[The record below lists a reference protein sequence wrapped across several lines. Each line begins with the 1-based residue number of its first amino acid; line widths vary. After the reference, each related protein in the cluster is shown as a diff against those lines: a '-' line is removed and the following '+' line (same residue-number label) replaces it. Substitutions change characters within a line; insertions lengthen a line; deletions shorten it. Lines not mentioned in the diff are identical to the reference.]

1 MDNEDRQMRRMR
13 IGGQVMEE
21 DRRKGSQRMR
31 RKGE

>member
-1 MDNEDRQMRRMR
+1 VDDEDRQTRRMR
-13 IGGQVMEE
+13 TGGQVVEE